1 MKHKTRKNRRILVLF
16 LCLGL
21 LLTGCGGS
29 GNFRVGTGDKGGT
42 YYSYT
47 ERMAG
52 LLTKGFSFDLKT
64 TAGSAA
70 NLRLLQKGFLD
81 LAVVQSDIL
90 VQAEKREGDFA
101 DNDFANGTHYGA
113 VAGLYTEALQIVV
126 RKDKNI
132 ETPADLRGCSISIGE
147 KESGIRKNATEML
160 RMAGISDKDYMKEE
174 LSISDSVKAMRAGR
188 IDAFFCMAGAP
199 TAAVAELAKDTE
211 IRILSLDEEYIR
223 IVGNLYPYY
232 RECTIPAGTYTG
244 QTEDI
249 RTIGVRAVLVAS
261 TRLGKDEIRKLTE
274 QVLTHSGELNQS
286 IVTDGELTPAAA
298 VDLVPI
304 DFHPGAA
311 AYLKDQG
318 MDVAVQNSDGGEALF
333 GGQDDKGG
341 GK

>member
-1 MKHKTRKNRRILVLF
+1 MKQKKKRILVLF

-42 YYSYT
+42 YYKYAEQMS
-47 ERMAG
+47 G
-52 LLTKGFSFDLKT
+52 ILTKEFKFELKT
-64 TAGSAA
+64 TAGSEA

-81 LAVVQSDIL
+81 LAVVQSDTL
-90 VQAEKREGDFA
+90 VQAEKKEGDFA
-101 DNDFANGTHYGA
+101 GNDFANGTHYGA

-126 RKDKNI
+126 RKDTNI
-132 ETPADLRGCSISIGE
+132 EIPADLRGRSISIGE
-147 KESGIRKNATEML
+147 KESGIRNNANEIL
-160 RMAGISDKDYMKEE
+160 RMLGITDQDYTKEE
-174 LSISDSVKAMRAGR
+174 LSISDSVKAMKEGR

-211 IRILSLDEEYIR
+211 IRILSLDEEYVR
-223 IVGNLYPYY
+223 VLSNLYPYY

-249 RTIGVRAVLVAS
+249 RTVGVRAVLVAS
-261 TRLGKDEIRKLTE
+261 TRLGKEEVRKLTE

-286 IVTDGELTPAAA
+286 IVTDGELTPPAAA
-298 VDLVPI
+298 DLVLTG
-304 DFHPGAA
+304 FHPGAA

-318 MDVAVQNSDGGEALF
+318 LDVTVEQSDGGKVVF
-333 GGQDDKGG
+333 GGQDDEGG
-341 GK
+341 AK